1 MRGHVQV
8 IPASI
13 NKELGILARM
23 KEAADLFKGWRVN
36 RAEDFFIYL
45 FIKWFTEK
53 AKTSILSRKWQLTSV
68 GEEGKN
74 IRRRKYK
81 NRKLGNKVRE

>member
-23 KEAADLFKGWRVN
+23 KEAADLFKGRRVN
-36 RAEDFFIYL
+36 RAEDFIYL
-45 FIKWFTEK
+45 FIYKMVYGESKNKYLKQKMPINFCGGGGKKHTQTE
-53 AKTSILSRKWQLTSV
+53 I
-68 GEEGKN
+68 
-74 IRRRKYK
+74 
-81 NRKLGNKVRE
+81 